1 MNFSAPD
8 LSQHPPRSVRTRLGG
23 YVILPRMLDKCR
35 AEIKG
40 TQGPY
45 HYACPIDQRF
55 LQFTGVDSDALKAEV
70 AKGLGDG
77 ELLEWI
83 QKNAKSTRSEWEIS
97 QWSAHQEATSPA
109 SPDSR
114 EFVNEQIKTAGLD
127 KRNDLATWFDWLD
140 ADDYVS
146 YGGKA

>member
-8 LSQHPPRSVRTRLGG
+8 LSEHPPRSVRIRLGG

-83 QKNAKSTRSEWEIS
+83 QKNAKNARADWEIS
-97 QWSAHQEATSPA
+97 QWSAHQESTAPGATG
-109 SPDSR
+109 SR

-127 KRNDLATWFDWLD
+127 KRSDLATWFDWLD

>member
-8 LSQHPPRSVRTRLGG
+8 LSQHPPRSVRIRLGG

-55 LQFTGVDSDALKAEV
+55 LQFTGVDAEALKAEV
-70 AKGLGDG
+70 SKGLGDG
-77 ELLEWI
+77 ELLAWI
-83 QKNAKSTRSEWEIS
+83 QKNGKTPRSDWEIHH
-97 QWSAHQEATSPA
+97 WSAHQEATAPGA
-109 SPDSR
+109 FESR
-114 EFVNEQIKTAGLD
+114 EFVNEQIKSAGLD
-127 KRNDLATWFDWLD
+127 KRSDLATWFDWLD
-140 ADDYVS
+140 ADDFVS